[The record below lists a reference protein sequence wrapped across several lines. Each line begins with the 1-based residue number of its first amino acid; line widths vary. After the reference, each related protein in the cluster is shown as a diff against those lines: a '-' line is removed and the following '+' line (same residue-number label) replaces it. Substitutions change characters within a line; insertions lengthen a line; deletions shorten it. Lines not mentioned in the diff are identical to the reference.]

1 MSSIYYGIRSLISI
15 FVKKHINME
24 IKVGDYNVLESGS
37 VVCMDGYPIVFTFGK
52 LTYKVIIHRDKGADE
67 LGKNVVFNEC

>member
-1 MSSIYYGIRSLISI
+1 
-15 FVKKHINME
+15 ME

-67 LGKNVVFNEC
+67 LGKKRCFFNEC